1 MTYWLYSSQ
10 VGDPK
15 DAVRKAVRAL
25 IRTLWSIFPPAK
37 TFPFVM
43 DGLKSKNARQRIGK
57 HIKISSLIPVLLPS
71 PPSPLSLPECL
82 EVIGEMIQN
91 NGMSVCQPSPPK
103 TLPLVAG
110 QICDRD
116 NGVRSAAINTMVIVY
131 GNIGEGVY
139 KFASQVKMR
148 SSYLMLILLIVIRE
162 GG

>member
-1 MTYWLYSSQ
+1 
-10 VGDPK
+10 
-15 DAVRKAVRAL
+15 
-25 IRTLWSIFPPAK
+25 
-37 TFPFVM
+37 
-43 DGLKSKNARQRIGK
+43 
-57 HIKISSLIPVLLPS
+57 
-71 PPSPLSLPECL
+71 
-82 EVIGEMIQN
+82 MIQN

-148 SSYLMLILLIVIRE
+148 SSY
-162 GG
+162 

>member
-1 MTYWLYSSQ
+1 M
-10 VGDPK
+10 
-15 DAVRKAVRAL
+15 RKAVRAL

-57 HIKISSLIPVLLPS
+57 HINISSLIPLLPPPPLSLPLLSS
-71 PPSPLSLPECL
+71 PPLSLPECL

-148 SSYLMLILLIVIRE
+148 SSY
-162 GG
+162 